1 MLNITSDSLNQN
13 RAAQDSEQSG
23 ASGTGTQSPGL
34 NSEYTINPYCDNIST
49 NVIQFLHN
57 HTREDEPSDIY
68 EQVIQEVEKS
78 LFVRVM
84 RYVSGNQTRAA
95 KIMGLNRGTLR
106 KKLRK
111 YGID

>member
-1 MLNITSDSLNQN
+1 MLNITSDSQNQN
-13 RAAQDSEQSG
+13 RAAQDSAQSG
-23 ASGTGTQSPGL
+23 ASGTGPQAQGL

-68 EQVIQEVEKS
+68 EQVIREVEKS